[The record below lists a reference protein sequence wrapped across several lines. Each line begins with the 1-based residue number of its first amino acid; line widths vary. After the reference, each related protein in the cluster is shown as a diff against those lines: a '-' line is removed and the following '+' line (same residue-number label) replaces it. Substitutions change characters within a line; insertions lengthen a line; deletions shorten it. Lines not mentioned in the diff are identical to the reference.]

1 MREWANDE
9 FVRSHRTGGVL
20 LKRLKIGLALSGGVA
35 KSAAHIGVLRALFEN
50 RIPIDYLAGTS
61 GGSIVVS
68 LFAAGKSVAELEA
81 LGSGIHWKNLAG
93 ITVPRLGFLSG
104 EKIRK
109 FVADQIGD
117 VEFGD
122 LKIPVAIV
130 ASDLTAG
137 KGRVFTTG
145 NVAVACQASS
155 AIPEFYTPVE
165 IDGHVLVDGTL
176 SEYVPLEALAS
187 LGDMFRIGVNLGF
200 ERGSKRKPRN
210 LIEVTVEVTRYIAQ
224 QNAAISE
231 RSANFMIRPDL
242 GAFGPFDLDRA
253 SDVIRTGYL
262 ATMKVIPE
270 LKTALRARGALED
283 TA

>member
-1 MREWANDE
+1 M
-9 FVRSHRTGGVL
+9 
-20 LKRLKIGLALSGGVA
+20 KRLEVGLALSGGVA
-35 KSAAHIGVLRALFEN
+35 KSVAHIGVLRALVEH
-50 RIPIDYLAGTS
+50 RIPVDFLAGTS
-61 GGSIVVS
+61 GGSMVAS
-68 LFAAGKSVAELEA
+68 FFAAGRSIAELEA

-117 VEFGD
+117 VEFRD
-122 LKIPVAIV
+122 LAIPVAIV

-137 KGRVFTTG
+137 KGKVFTTG
-145 NVAVACQASS
+145 NVAVACQASC

-165 IDGHVLVDGTL
+165 IDGHLLVDGTL
-176 SEYVPLEALAS
+176 SEYVPVETLAS
-187 LGDMFRIGVNLGF
+187 LGEMFRIGVNLGF
-200 ERGSKRKPRN
+200 ERGSRRKPRN

-231 RSANFMIRPDL
+231 RSADFMIRPDL
-242 GAFGPFDLDRA
+242 GAFGPFDLERA
-253 SDVIRTGYL
+253 SDVIRAGYL
-262 ATMKVIPE
+262 ATIQVMPE
-270 LKTALRARGALED
+270 LKTALLARGATFATED